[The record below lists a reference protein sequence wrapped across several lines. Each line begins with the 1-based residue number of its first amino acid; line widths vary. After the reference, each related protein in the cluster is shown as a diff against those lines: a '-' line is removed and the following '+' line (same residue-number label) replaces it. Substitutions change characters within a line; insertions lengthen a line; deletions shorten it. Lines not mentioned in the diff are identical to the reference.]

1 MWVFSRGQKVRK
13 KPLPQ
18 YPPLHE
24 MERGTKGVRFTIKMI
39 IQFKSKNLDLSS
51 RTHIMG
57 ILNITPDS
65 FSDGGRFFKFNDAVR
80 RGMKMAE
87 EGADIIDIGGE
98 STRPGSDPVTLEEEL
113 SRVIPVIE
121 SLAKRTDIPIS
132 IDTYKA
138 NVAKQA
144 LDAGAQMIN
153 DISALRY
160 DPAMRKIAAQY
171 NVPVV
176 LMHIQGTP
184 KNMQQNPSYEDV
196 IGEIAGYLKE
206 SIQIAMEVG
215 IEKEKIIID
224 PGIGFGKR
232 LEDNLNILKNLKKF
246 SILNCPILIG
256 CSRKF
261 FIGKILNLPAD
272 ERLEGS
278 LAALAV
284 AVMNGANLVRVH
296 DVKESKRVL
305 EVVDAILKA

>member
-1 MWVFSRGQKVRK
+1 
-13 KPLPQ
+13 
-18 YPPLHE
+18 
-24 MERGTKGVRFTIKMI
+24 
-39 IQFKSKNLDLSS
+39 
-51 RTHIMG
+51 
-57 ILNITPDS
+57 
-65 FSDGGRFFKFNDAVR
+65 
-80 RGMKMAE
+80 MAE

-98 STRPGSDPVTLEEEL
+98 STRPGSDPVSLEEEL

-121 SLAKRTDIPIS
+121 SLAKRTDVPIS

-138 NVAKQA
+138 IVAKQA
-144 LDAGAQMIN
+144 LDVGARMIN
-153 DISALRY
+153 DISALRH
-160 DPAMRKIAAQY
+160 DPEMRKIAAKY
-171 NVPVV
+171 DVPVA

-184 KNMQQNPSYEDV
+184 KNMQQNPSYED
-196 IGEIAGYLKE
+196 IITEITGYLEE
-206 SIQIAMEVG
+206 SIQIAAGAG
-215 IEKEKIIID
+215 IDREKIIID

-261 FIGKILNLPAD
+261 FIGKILNLPVE

-296 DVKESKRVL
+296 DVKESKRVAEL
-305 EVVDAILKA
+305 VDAILNV